1 VKQCLAEDWAGA
13 ILVAGAHHVSSNSTR
28 QTVAMIRPDL
38 ETMGMADF
46 YWRPS
51 CSTCRDARRYAEER
65 GADLILRDL
74 FKQPLS
80 KEELRTLL
88 AGRSARTIFSS
99 RSPTVKKLGLNL
111 ADLTDGQ
118 LLDLMAEHPT
128 LIRRPLT
135 VVDGQLIVG
144 FDRLAYDR
152 QLASR

>member
-1 VKQCLAEDWAGA
+1 
-13 ILVAGAHHVSSNSTR
+13 
-28 QTVAMIRPDL
+28 MIRPDL
-38 ETMGMADF
+38 EIMGMADF

-65 GADLILRDL
+65 GTDLTLRDL

-88 AGRSARTIFSS
+88 ADRSASTIFSS
-99 RSPTVKKLGLNL
+99 RSPTVKKLGLDLTTL
-111 ADLTDGQ
+111 ADDQ

-135 VVDGQLIVG
+135 VVAGQLIVG
-144 FDRLAYDR
+144 FDRPAYDR
-152 QLASR
+152 QLTPR